1 MKTIIYAIIAF
12 GFGLAVMY
20 LYLGKGFSVVN
31 QLSLEINISN
41 NIRYLEL
48 LEQGKVEP
56 LKEVLKRNIDCSS
69 AEYEKNLESLF
80 WDNSQSSQAILKQA
94 EPYKGS
100 GGRFCDELRSTV
112 D

>member
-12 GFGLAVMY
+12 GFGLAAMY

-48 LEQGKVEP
+48 LEQGKVES
-56 LKEVLKRNIDCSS
+56 LKEVLKRNIDCAS
-69 AEYEKNLESLF
+69 AEYEKN
-80 WDNSQSSQAILKQA
+80 
-94 EPYKGS
+94 
-100 GGRFCDELRSTV
+100 
-112 D
+112 